1 MSDVL
6 QNIAFIGATGNLGRH
21 TLKALVDQAKQNI
34 TLISRSKPKDIPT
47 SDNIKIHVG
56 QYDDEVFLQ
65 QALAGQ
71 DLLII
76 MLAFTGLGVQD
87 KLVEVAARAGVKY
100 IMPSTYGMDMSNPK
114 LYNTMPLAK
123 KSAAMN
129 DKIKQLGMKP
139 IGVVT
144 NLWIDYSIEFGL
156 AGFDVEK
163 RQATIY
169 SDSGHFCTSSLAQ
182 VGRGIA
188 AMLALPRSTIDERFA
203 DNDLYITSFRITHQ
217 EWFDAILKA
226 TNTTEADWN
235 VERKSTDVL
244 LEDGNAMLAK
254 GDRSGMLDLI
264 YYCTFKKDLGGDYAG
279 RLDNDF
285 LELPEE
291 DIVEVI
297 RTQLAKPGQG
307 KPDFV

>member
-21 TLKALVDQAKQNI
+21 TLKALVDQNKQNI

-47 SDNIKIHVG
+47 SSVINIQVG
-56 QYDDEVFLQ
+56 QYDDEAFMQ

-76 MLAFTGLGVQD
+76 MLAFPAMGMQD
-87 KLVEVAARAGVKY
+87 QLVEAAARAGVKY
-100 IMPSTYGMDMSNPK
+100 IMPSTYGMDMSDPN

-129 DKIKQLGMKP
+129 DKINQLGMKHF
-139 IGVVT
+139 GVVT

-156 AGFDVEK
+156 AGFDVDK
-163 RQATIY
+163 REATVY

-188 AMLALPRSTIDERFA
+188 AMLALPKSTIDERFA
-203 DNDLYITSFRITHQ
+203 DNRLYITSFHITHQ

-226 TNTTEADWN
+226 TDTTEADWK

-244 LEDGNAMLAK
+244 LEDGNAALAK
-254 GDRSGMLDLI
+254 GDHSGMFDLI
-264 YYCTFKKDLGGDYAG
+264 YYCTFKKDLGGDYADH
-279 RLDNDF
+279 LDNEI
-285 LELPEE
+285 LGLPKE
-291 DIVEVI
+291 DIVDVI
-297 RTQLAKPGQG
+297 RGQLAKPRQE